1 MTAIV
6 ILLLLSQVQCH
17 EYEHVMT
24 GRENIGHWTQTEGI
38 DFIIENEAVSSK
50 SGSVLSY
57 VYMYNEVFVNVRTR
71 LELKSTLAY
80 SCKSEV

>member
-1 MTAIV
+1 M
-6 ILLLLSQVQCH
+6 
-17 EYEHVMT
+17 
-24 GRENIGHWTQTEGI
+24 EGI

-80 SCKSEV
+80 SCKNEV